1 MVSSAFITMI
11 KNYQCTAAWIIH
23 QFSRKNVIRELVEAG
38 GHQLLFLPK
47 YSPYLNDIEHE
58 FSALKR
64 AIMYSPINTSRFGN
78 YS

>member
-1 MVSSAFITMI
+1 MDNSPS
-11 KNYQCTAAWIIH
+11 Q
-23 QFSRKNVIRELVEAG
+23 RKNVIGELVEAG
-38 GHQLLFLPK
+38 GNQLLFSPK